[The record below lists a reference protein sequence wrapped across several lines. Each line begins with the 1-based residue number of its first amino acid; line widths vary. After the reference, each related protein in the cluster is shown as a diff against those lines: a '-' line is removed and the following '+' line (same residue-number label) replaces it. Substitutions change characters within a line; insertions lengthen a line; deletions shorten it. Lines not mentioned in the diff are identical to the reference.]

1 MIHYEVFCDSPNQHF
16 IGFKAVFPVKN
27 EETILKI
34 SAWRPGR
41 YEFGNFAK
49 NIRGFKVFNE
59 FGSPIEF
66 QKLTKNSWLIQSK
79 ETKNIRVEY
88 EYFAA
93 EMNAGSS
100 YLDDTQLYINPVNC
114 FLFVDELLND
124 SYEILFNI
132 EDSWKIAC
140 SLKQDEHV
148 LMAKDFNEL
157 ADSPLIC
164 SANLS
169 YNSYEIND
177 IVFHIW
183 FNNQKH
189 IDWNRL
195 KNDFTKFTRKQI
207 NSFGHFPVKEFHY
220 LIHSLPYP
228 TYHGVEH
235 LKSMVLTLGPS
246 YDIFSS
252 LYSELLGVSSHELYH
267 VWNIKSIRPKE
278 MLPYNYEAENYSRLG
293 YVYEGVTTYL
303 GDLYLLKSGV
313 FSLEEYLIE
322 FNRQL
327 QRHFDN
333 PGRQNYSVAQSSY
346 DTWLDGYV
354 AGVPARKV
362 SIYTEGCLLAFI
374 ADVKIR
380 KATKNKF
387 GIEEVMRRLY
397 VDFALNNK
405 GYSEADYRQILEQV
419 SGVSFESYFTKYIN
433 GTICYKQEIL
443 DSLEYLGLNLLQI
456 PAKLCSESTFGFK
469 TISKGKSALVQ
480 SFYPGSP
487 AQINGLSIGDEIISI
502 NGIQLNAD
510 LDKWLEYFGSDPKTL
525 TAMREGRMTEI
536 NLLEGQDNYYPIYKA
551 IPLSNI
557 KESQATALKKWGED
571 GINS

>member
-1 MIHYEVFCDSPNQHF
+1 MINYEVFCDSPNQHF
-16 IGFKAVFPVKN
+16 IGFKAVFPVKT
-27 EETILKI
+27 EETVLKI
-34 SAWRPGR
+34 AAWRPGR

-49 NIRGFKVFNE
+49 NIRGFKAFNE

-66 QKLTKNSWLIQSK
+66 QKLTKNTWLIQSK
-79 ETKNIRVEY
+79 ETNNIRIEY

-100 YLDDTQLYINPVNC
+100 FLDDTQLYINPVNC
-114 FLFVDELLND
+114 FLYVDEFMNEPYRIHLNI
-124 SYEILFNI
+124 S
-132 EDSWKIAC
+132 DSWKIAC
-140 SLKQDEHV
+140 SLQNNNQT
-148 LMAKDFNEL
+148 LIAQNFNEL

-164 SANLS
+164 SSNLS
-169 YNSYEIND
+169 YDSYEVNGIK
-177 IVFHIW
+177 FHIY

-189 IDWNRL
+189 IDWIRL
-195 KNDFTKFTRKQI
+195 KNDFEKFTRKQI
-207 NSFGHFPVKEFHY
+207 ASFGEFPVNEFYY
-220 LIHSLPYP
+220 LIHSLPYT

-246 YDIFSS
+246 YDIFGD

-278 MLPYNYEAENYSRLG
+278 MLPYNFETENYSRLG

-313 FSLEEYLIE
+313 FSLEQYLNE

-333 PGRQNYSVAQSSY
+333 PGRQNYSIAQSSY
-346 DTWLDGYV
+346 DTWIDGYV

-397 VDFALNNK
+397 VDFALKNK
-405 GYSEADYRQILEQV
+405 GYSENDYQQLLEQV
-419 SGVSFESYFTKYIN
+419 SGESFDTYFKNYIH
-433 GTICYKQEIL
+433 GTICYKQEL
-443 DSLEYLGLNLLQI
+443 KDSLDYLGLNLVQT
-456 PAKLCSESTFGFK
+456 ASKLFSDSIFGFK
-469 TISKGKSALVQ
+469 TISKGKSALIQ
-480 SFYPGSP
+480 SIYPGSP
-487 AQINGLSIGDEIISI
+487 AELSGLSIGDELISV
-502 NGIQLNAD
+502 NGIQLNND
-510 LDKWLEYFGSDPKTL
+510 LDKWLEYFRVDSKTI
-525 TAMREGRMTEI
+525 TIIREGRIVEI
-536 NLLEGQDNYYPIYKA
+536 NLKEGRDNFYSIYKV
-551 IPLSNI
+551 IPKSIIDENQSL
-557 KESQATALKKWGED
+557 ALKKWGDD
-571 GINS
+571 GINF